1 MPRFSVN
8 TDMRWWQKPA
18 SDTQITHGNRLWL
31 YVLAAVIMLLLVIP
45 SFIVIPM
52 SFSDSQ
58 YLEFPPSNWSMRWYD
73 VYLESPKWMRATV
86 TSLQVG
92 VLTMLLAT
100 PLGTMA
106 AYALFVSGHRAARA
120 IFVLLITPMIV
131 PVILIAIGTFY
142 AYGRVG
148 LNNTISGLVLAHS
161 VLAAPLVMIV
171 ITAALRNYDL
181 NQERVARS
189 LGATRVKAFFVI
201 TLPQIKFSIVTAAL
215 LSFLTS
221 FDEVIIAIFVSG
233 GSNATLTKHMFA
245 ALRDFIDPTIAA
257 ISTIMIVVSTTLL
270 LATQFFGLRKK

>member
-1 MPRFSVN
+1 
-8 TDMRWWQKPA
+8 MRWWKRPA

-31 YVLAAVIMLLLVIP
+31 YVLAAIIMLLLVTP
-45 SFIVIPM
+45 TLIVIPM

-58 YLEFPPSNWSMRWYD
+58 YLEFPPSNWSIRWYD
-73 VYLESPKWMRATV
+73 VYLESPKWMRATI
-86 TSLQVG
+86 TSVQVAI
-92 VLTMLLAT
+92 LTMLLAT
-100 PLGTMA
+100 PLGIMA

-120 IFVLLITPMIV
+120 IFMFLITPMIV

-142 AYGRVG
+142 AFAQVG
-148 LNNTISGLVLAHS
+148 LNNTITGLVLAHT
-161 VLAAPLVMIV
+161 VLATPLVMIV
-171 ITAALRNYDL
+171 ITAALRTYDL

-189 LGATRVKAFFVI
+189 LGATRLKAFFVI
-201 TLPQIKFSIVTAAL
+201 TLPQIKFSVVTAAL

-221 FDEVIIAIFVSG
+221 FDEVIVSIFVSG

-270 LATQFFGLRKK
+270 LVTQFLGSRQK

>member
-1 MPRFSVN
+1 MS
-8 TDMRWWQKPA
+8 WLKKPA

-31 YVLAAVIMLLLVIP
+31 YLAAAIIMFLLVIP
-45 SFIVIPM
+45 TFIVIPM

-58 YLEFPPSNWSMRWYD
+58 YLEFPPENWSTRWYT
-73 VYLESPKWMRATV
+73 VYLESSKWMRATV
-86 TSLQVG
+86 TSVQVG
-92 VLTMLLAT
+92 ILTMLVAT

-120 IFVLLITPMIV
+120 LFVFLITPMIV

-142 AYGRVG
+142 AFGRVG
-148 LNNTISGLVLAHS
+148 LNNTITGLVLAHT

-171 ITAALRNYDL
+171 ITSALRSYDL

-189 LGATRVKAFFVI
+189 LGATRLKAFFVI
-201 TLPQIKFSIVTAAL
+201 TLPQIKFSVVTAAL

-233 GSNATLTKHMFA
+233 GVNATLTKHMFS

-257 ISTIMIVVSTTLL
+257 ISTIMILVSTTLL
-270 LATQFFGLRKK
+270 LATQFIGSRQKQD

>member
-1 MPRFSVN
+1 
-8 TDMRWWQKPA
+8 MRWWQKPA
-18 SDTQITHGNRLWL
+18 SDTQVTHGDRLWL
-31 YVLAAVIMLLLVIP
+31 YVLAAIIMLLLVIP
-45 SFIVIPM
+45 TLIVIPM

-58 YLEFPPSNWSMRWYD
+58 YLEFPPSNWSDRWYI
-73 VYLESPKWMRATV
+73 VYLESSKWMRATV

-100 PLGTMA
+100 PLGIMA
-106 AYALFVSGHRAARA
+106 AYALFVSGHRASRA
-120 IFVLLITPMIV
+120 IFVLLITPIIV

-148 LNNTISGLVLAHS
+148 LNNTITGLVLAHTA
-161 VLAAPLVMIV
+161 LAAPLVMIV
-171 ITAALRNYDL
+171 ITSALRNYDL

-189 LGATRVKAFFVI
+189 LGATRIKAFFVI

-233 GSNATLTKHMFA
+233 GKNATLTKHMFA

-257 ISTIMIVVSTTLL
+257 ISTIMILVSTTLL
-270 LATQFFGLRKK
+270 LATQFIGDKGKKG

>member
-1 MPRFSVN
+1 
-8 TDMRWWQKPA
+8 MRWWQKPA

-31 YVLAAVIMLLLVIP
+31 YILATIIMMLLVIP
-45 SFIVIPM
+45 TFI
-52 SFSDSQ
+52 
-58 YLEFPPSNWSMRWYD
+58 LEFPPSNWSIRWYD
-73 VYLESPKWMRATV
+73 VYLESPKWMQATV
-86 TSLQVG
+86 TSIQVG
-92 VLTMLLAT
+92 ILTMLLAT

-106 AYALFVSGHRAARA
+106 AYALYVSGHRAARA
-120 IFVLLITPMIV
+120 IFVCLITPMIV

-148 LNNTISGLVLAHS
+148 LNNTITGLVMAHT

-171 ITAALRNYDL
+171 ITSALRNYDL

-233 GSNATLTKHMFA
+233 GSNATLTKHMFS

-257 ISTIMIVVSTTLL
+257 ISTIMILVSTTLL
-270 LATQFFGLRKK
+270 LATQFLGPRQK

>member
-1 MPRFSVN
+1 MNWLKR
-8 TDMRWWQKPA
+8 PA
-18 SDTQITHGNRLWL
+18 SDTQITHRDRLWL
-31 YVLAAVIMLLLVIP
+31 YIVAAIILFLLVIP
-45 SFIVIPM
+45 TFIVMPM

-58 YLEFPPSNWSMRWYD
+58 YLEFPPENWSVRWYE
-73 VYLESPKWMRATV
+73 VYFGSNKWMNATV

-92 VLTMLLAT
+92 VLTMLVAT
-100 PLGTMA
+100 PIGTMA
-106 AYALFVSGHRAARA
+106 AYALFVSGHRASRA
-120 IFVLLITPMIV
+120 VFTMLITPMIV

-148 LNNTISGLVLAHS
+148 LNNTITGLVIAHT

-171 ITAALRNYDL
+171 ITSALRNYDL

-201 TLPQIKFSIVTAAL
+201 TLPQIKFSIVTSAL

-221 FDEVIIAIFVSG
+221 FDEVIISIFVSG

-245 ALRDFIDPTIAA
+245 ALRDYIDPTIAA
-257 ISTIMIVVSTTLL
+257 ISTIMILISTTLL
-270 LATQFFGLRKK
+270 LAVQFIDRRGGKT

>member
-1 MPRFSVN
+1 
-8 TDMRWWQKPA
+8 MRWWQKPA
-18 SDTQITHGNRLWL
+18 SDTQVTHGDRLWL
-31 YVLAAVIMLLLVIP
+31 YVLAAIIMMLLVIP
-45 SFIVIPM
+45 TLIVIPM

-58 YLEFPPSNWSMRWYD
+58 YLEFPPSNWSDRWYI
-73 VYLESPKWMRATV
+73 VYLESSKWMRATV

-100 PLGTMA
+100 PLGIMA
-106 AYALFVSGHRAARA
+106 AYALFVSGHRASRA
-120 IFVLLITPMIV
+120 IFVLLITPIIV

-148 LNNTISGLVLAHS
+148 LNNTITGLVLAHTA
-161 VLAAPLVMIV
+161 LAAPLVMIV
-171 ITAALRNYDL
+171 ITSALRNYDL

-189 LGATRVKAFFVI
+189 LGATRIKAFFVI

-233 GSNATLTKHMFA
+233 GKNATLTKHMFA

-257 ISTIMIVVSTTLL
+257 ISTIMILVSTTLL
-270 LATQFFGLRKK
+270 LATQFIGDKGKKG

>member
-1 MPRFSVN
+1 MS
-8 TDMRWWQKPA
+8 WWKKPA
-18 SDTQITHGNRLWL
+18 SDTQITHGDRLWL
-31 YVLAAVIMLLLVIP
+31 YVVAAIIMLLLVIP
-45 SFIVIPM
+45 TFIVMPM

-58 YLEFPPSNWSMRWYD
+58 YLEFPPSNWSMRWYA
-73 VYLESPKWMRATV
+73 VYIESSKWIRATV

-92 VLTMLLAT
+92 ALTMLVAT

-120 IFVLLITPMIV
+120 IFVFLITPMIV

-148 LNNTISGLVLAHS
+148 LNNTITGLVLAHT

-171 ITAALRNYDL
+171 ITAALRSYDL

-189 LGATRVKAFFVI
+189 LGATRLKAFFVI

-233 GSNATLTKHMFA
+233 GVNALLTKHMFS

-257 ISTIMIVVSTTLL
+257 ISTIMILISTVLL
-270 LATQFFGLRKK
+270 LATQFIGARQK